1 MPPVAEAVACATA
14 CPKQRGDDCVTLAT
28 TGAVGWLMVVVIVA
42 VQLFSSVTVV
52 VYVFADREV
61 AVALVCVGVVSHWY
75 V

>member
-1 MPPVAEAVACATA
+1 M
-14 CPKQRGDDCVTLAT
+14 
-28 TGAVGWLMVVVIVA
+28 MVVVIVA

-61 AVALVCVGVVSHWY
+61 AVALVCVGVVFHWY